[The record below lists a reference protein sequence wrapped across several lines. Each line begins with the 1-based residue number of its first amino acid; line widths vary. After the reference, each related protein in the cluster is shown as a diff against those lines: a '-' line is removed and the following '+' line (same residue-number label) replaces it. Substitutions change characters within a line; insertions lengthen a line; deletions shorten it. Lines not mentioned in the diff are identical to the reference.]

1 MKANLKDILEAIPDF
16 EDFMKLAGEIREL
29 SFKKMKLEST
39 LKAGEAIT
47 FREAMSKPLENG
59 KLPSSSF
66 VINAYLHMGINGELV
81 GDRELL
87 ASVSSELEHKKIQ
100 LSIYRDMLE
109 LYRTFSA
116 NERVANN
123 GF

>member
-1 MKANLKDILEAIPDF
+1 MKANLKDILESIPDF
-16 EDFMKLAGEIREL
+16 EDFLKLAESIREL
-29 SFKKMKLEST
+29 SFKKMKLENA
-39 LKAGEAIT
+39 LKAGEANT
-47 FREAMSKPLENG
+47 FREAMNKPLENG

-66 VINAYLHMGINGELV
+66 VVNAYLHTGLNGELL

-87 ASVSSELEHKKIQ
+87 ASTISELEQKKIQ

-109 LYRTFSA
+109 VFRTISA
-116 NERVANN
+116 NERISS